1 MTNGHEAVRLPDGRI
16 GYPSI
21 VQYEDSQKRLCAA
34 PPLDGLPF
42 MLKIH
47 DVVAYERLAATGA
60 LYSLEHTGKPSAAID
75 NRRTS

>member
-1 MTNGHEAVRLPDGRI
+1 MTHQVVTLPDGRI
-16 GYPSI
+16 GWPTI

-47 DVVAYERLAATGA
+47 DVVAYEQLAATGV
-60 LYSLEHTGKPSAAID
+60 LYSIEHVGAPSPVTD